1 MRVEVKGK
9 LVQANKRYSDLKQRQ
24 KSQISQWLYNAY
36 KKQVA
41 ENITDDEALEP
52 VFAKID
58 EAQIWI
64 PEKEIRA
71 QYRGKKIKFKKRMEA
86 TVLHDSFKFDA
97 ISGAHS

>member
-1 MRVEVKGK
+1 MSKHIKVNGTF
-9 LVQANKRYSDLKQRQ
+9 VQANKRYSDLKMKQ
-24 KSQISQWLYNAY
+24 KSQISQWLYDAY

-64 PEKEIRA
+64 PEREIRN
-71 QYRGKKIKFKKRMEA
+71 IIVLKRKSA
-86 TVLHDSFKFDA
+86 WKQLC
-97 ISGAHS
+97 